1 MKTPYITILFVL
13 FLAISWYEKSYSES
27 KVNVE
32 NKEERLRDEYFK
44 YFEANNAKSFF
55 PVAEKL
61 KNIYIQKGHKEKF
74 YRIWCNEV
82 IFYVNVKNLHRA
94 ISEVGKMRIDALN
107 SNNKYGEALSCYD
120 LGIIYEISKDNKLAK
135 KYYNESI
142 KLMTQFHSNE
152 KIAPLYNRLATL
164 YIETEPKKADSLLDL
179 AMKKETD
186 WTAKYDCYSQECY
199 LGLTTDNAEKFYKY
213 YKRCKYIEWNRNKF
227 IVPEWRAY
235 LEVIKQYFD
244 KNYNRAL
251 YLTKNITEDADKHHI
266 RYYIYKK
273 IGDSDK
279 ALIEMEKMYQYEESS
294 RAVADNEDFIA
305 ITQEMDKAKMQKER
319 QEMQNKIRNIT
330 YSGFTFFL
338 LLMIVLLHYLFIRKK
353 NELKKLNRKNEEL
366 KLAREQAEASEKMK
380 IEFIENMSH
389 EIRTPLNTI
398 SGFTQIMAT
407 DTIDIDHETRKS
419 MSFKITDNV
428 KKLTDIIDNILELSA
443 LKSNGKIAGKEQ
455 IECNAFC
462 KETLLNMT
470 DSKSRRVKLIFT
482 SNLSENKKL
491 IANKH
496 DLLTSIGKILTNAC
510 KFTTEGYI
518 HMHCESSIDEKNLIL
533 SISDTGPGIP
543 TEKAEVIFDKFVK
556 LNSFTPG
563 TGLGLTTCRY
573 IIDKMG
579 GMVILDKNYK
589 NGCKFV
595 ITLPFGDIQ

>member
-1 MKTPYITILFVL
+1 MKTSYITTLFVL
-13 FLAISWYEKSYSES
+13 ILAVAWYEKSYSES
-27 KVNVE
+27 KVNVD
-32 NKEERLRDEYFK
+32 NKEEVLTEDYFK
-44 YFEANNAKSFF
+44 YFESNNAKCFF

-61 KNIYIQKGHKEKF
+61 KNIYIQKGEKEKY

-107 SNNKYGEALSCYD
+107 SNNKFGEALSSYD

-142 KLMTQFHSNE
+142 MLMKQLHNN
-152 KIAPLYNRLATL
+152 KKMAPLYNRLATL
-164 YIETEPKKADSLLDL
+164 YIETEPEIADSLLNL

-213 YKRCKYIEWNRNKF
+213 YEKCIYIKKYNNRY
-227 IVPEWRAY
+227 IVPEWGSY

-244 KNYNRAL
+244 KNYDKAL
-251 YLTKNITEDADKHHI
+251 YLTKGIAEDVDRHHI

-273 IGDSDK
+273 LGDSDK
-279 ALIEMEKMYQYEESS
+279 ALKEMEKMYQYEESK

-319 QEMQNKIRNIT
+319 QEMQNKMRNVT
-330 YSGFTFFL
+330 YTGFTFLL
-338 LLMIVLLHYLFIRKK
+338 LLMIVLLHYLFMRKK

-366 KLAREQAEASEKMK
+366 KLAREQAEASERMK
-380 IEFIENMSH
+380 VEFIENMSH

-407 DTIDIDHETRKS
+407 DTIEIDHDTRKS

-428 KKLTDIIDNILELSA
+428 KKLTDIIDNILELSS
-443 LKSNGKIAGKEQ
+443 LKSNWKIVGKEP
-455 IECNAFC
+455 INCNLLC
-462 KETLLNMT
+462 KDALIKMT
-470 DSKSRRVKLIFT
+470 DAKNENVKLIFT
-482 SNLSENKKL
+482 SDLPDSKKL
-491 IANKH
+491 MANKH
-496 DLLTSIGKILTNAC
+496 DLLTSMDKILTNAC
-510 KFTTEGYI
+510 KFTIEGYI
-518 HMHCESSIDEKNLIL
+518 QMHCESSKDGKDLIL

-543 TEKAEVIFDKFVK
+543 TEKAEVVFDKFVK
-556 LNSFTPG
+556 LNSFTSG

-573 IIDKMG
+573 IIEKMG
-579 GMVILDKNYK
+579 GKVVLDKDYDK
-589 NGCKFV
+589 GCKFI
-595 ITLPFGDIQ
+595 ITLPFGDID